1 MIGPRKRRRSFSK
14 MISKLSVGQVIVK
27 VRSAKQIEASQKNG
41 IKGLGPITSIGK
53 LRSSM
58 NAFKHGGY
66 AHQFVTLGEN
76 PKEFEVFYQAIW
88 DYVQPENILDEDVV
102 EQFIFCAWK
111 QKRLVIIETASLST
125 EMLDYYRSDLRL
137 DYRKT
142 RKISKTYLTKGTKAE
157 LGKNEELQA
166 IAFKLDVNSHQS
178 LVVLEEIQT
187 RTFSKY
193 QKLLEKI
200 IEIKNRRNS

>member
-1 MIGPRKRRRSFSK
+1 
-14 MISKLSVGQVIVK
+14 MISKLSVGQAMVK

-41 IKGLGPITSIGK
+41 AKGSGATTPRGK
-53 LRSSM
+53 RRSSM
-58 NAFKHGGY
+58 NALKHGGY
-66 AHQFVTLGEN
+66 AHQFVTLGED
-76 PKEFEVFYQAIW
+76 PKEFEVFYHAIFE
-88 DYVQPENILDEDVV
+88 DVQPENIIDQDIV

-111 QKRLVIIETASLST
+111 QKRLAIIENASLST

-142 RKISKTYLTKGTKAE
+142 RKISQTYLAKDTKTE
-157 LGKNEELQA
+157 LRKNEELLA

-178 LVVLEEIQT
+178 LVVLEAIQT

-200 IEIKNRRNS
+200 LEIKKRRHS

>member
-1 MIGPRKRRRSFSK
+1 MQSRVSI
-14 MISKLSVGQVIVK
+14 GQVMVK

-41 IKGLGPITSIGK
+41 IKGLGPITPIGK

-66 AHQFVTLGEN
+66 AHQFVTLGED

>member
-1 MIGPRKRRRSFSK
+1 

-193 QKLLEKI
+193 KKLLEKI

>member
-1 MIGPRKRRRSFSK
+1 MQSRVSIGHV
-14 MISKLSVGQVIVK
+14 MVK
-27 VRSAKQIEASQKNG
+27 VRSTKQIEASQKNG
-41 IKGLGPITSIGK
+41 LKGGGPVTPTGK

-66 AHQFVTLGEN
+66 AHQFVTLGED
-76 PKEFEVFYQAIW
+76 PKEFEVFYQAIF

-142 RKISKTYLTKGTKAE
+142 RKISKTYLAKGKKTE
-157 LGKNEELQA
+157 LEKNEELLA

-200 IEIKNRRNS
+200 LEIKERRRS

>member
-1 MIGPRKRRRSFSK
+1 MQSRVSI
-14 MISKLSVGQVIVK
+14 GQVMVK

-41 IKGLGPITSIGK
+41 VKGLGPITPIGK

-66 AHQFVTLGEN
+66 AHQFVTLGED
-76 PKEFEVFYQAIW
+76 PKEFEVFYQAIF

-125 EMLDYYRSDLRL
+125 EMLDYYRSDLRP

-142 RKISKTYLTKGTKAE
+142 RKISKTYLTKGSKAE
-157 LGKNEELQA
+157 LGKNEELLA

-200 IEIKNRRNS
+200 LEIKEKRRA

>member
-1 MIGPRKRRRSFSK
+1 MQSRVSI
-14 MISKLSVGQVIVK
+14 GQVMVK

-41 IKGLGPITSIGK
+41 SKGLGPITSIGK

-66 AHQFVTLGEN
+66 AHQFVTLGED
-76 PKEFEVFYQAIW
+76 PKEFEVFYQAIF

-142 RKISKTYLTKGTKAE
+142 RKISKTYLAKGKKTE
-157 LGKNEELQA
+157 LEKNEELLA

-200 IEIKNRRNS
+200 LDIKKRRNS

>member
-1 MIGPRKRRRSFSK
+1 MQN
-14 MISKLSVGQVIVK
+14 KLLVGQLVVK
-27 VRSAKQIEASQKNG
+27 VRSDKQIEASQKNG
-41 IKGLGPITSIGK
+41 VKGSGPITPIGK

-66 AHQFVTLGEN
+66 AHQFVTLGEA
-76 PKEFEVFYQAIW
+76 PKEFEAFYQAIW
-88 DYVQPENILDEDVV
+88 DYVQPDNILDEDVV

-125 EMLDYYRSDLRL
+125 EMLDYYRSDLRP

-142 RKISKTYLTKGTKAE
+142 RKISKTYLTKGSKAE

-178 LVVLEEIQT
+178 LVALEEIQA

-200 IEIKNRRNS
+200 LEIKKRRHL

>member
-1 MIGPRKRRRSFSK
+1 
-14 MISKLSVGQVIVK
+14 MISKLFVGQVMVK

-41 IKGLGPITSIGK
+41 TKGLGPITPIGK

-58 NAFKHGGY
+58 NAFRHGGY
-66 AHQFVTLGEN
+66 AHQFVTLGED

>member
-1 MIGPRKRRRSFSK
+1 MQSRVSI
-14 MISKLSVGQVIVK
+14 GQVMVK

-41 IKGLGPITSIGK
+41 SKGLGPITPIGK

-58 NAFKHGGY
+58 NAFKHGVY
-66 AHQFVTLGEN
+66 AHQFVTLGED
-76 PKEFEVFYQAIW
+76 PKEFETFYEAVF
-88 DYVQPENILDEDVV
+88 DYVQPENILDQDVV

-142 RKISKTYLTKGTKAE
+142 RKISQTYLAKGKKTE
-157 LGKNEELQA
+157 LGKNEELLA

-200 IEIKNRRNS
+200 LEIKERRRS

>member
-1 MIGPRKRRRSFSK
+1 MQSRVSI
-14 MISKLSVGQVIVK
+14 GQVMVK

-41 IKGLGPITSIGK
+41 VKGLGPITPIGK

-66 AHQFVTLGEN
+66 AHQFVTLGED

-88 DYVQPENILDEDVV
+88 DYVQPDNILDEDVV

-125 EMLDYYRSDLRL
+125 EMLDYYRSDLRP

-142 RKISKTYLTKGTKAE
+142 RKISKTYLTKGSKAE

-200 IEIKNRRNS
+200 LEIKKRRHS

>member
-1 MIGPRKRRRSFSK
+1 MQSRVSI
-14 MISKLSVGQVIVK
+14 GQVMVK
-27 VRSAKQIEASQKNG
+27 VRSVKQIEASQKNG
-41 IKGLGPITSIGK
+41 LKGLGPITPIGK

-66 AHQFVTLGEN
+66 AHQFVTLGED

-102 EQFIFCAWK
+102 EQFIFCVWK

-200 IEIKNRRNS
+200 LEIKNRRNL

>member
-1 MIGPRKRRRSFSK
+1 MQSK
-14 MISKLSVGQVIVK
+14 VSIGQVMVK

-41 IKGLGPITSIGK
+41 VKGLGPITPIGK

-66 AHQFVTLGEN
+66 AHQFVTLGED

-142 RKISKTYLTKGTKAE
+142 RKISKTYLTKGSKAE

>member
-1 MIGPRKRRRSFSK
+1 MKCKAYLGR
-14 MISKLSVGQVIVK
+14 VIVK
-27 VRSAKQIEASQKNG
+27 VRTEKQIEASHKNG
-41 IKGLGPITSIGK
+41 AKGLGPITHIGK

-66 AHQFVTLGEN
+66 AHQFVTLGED
-76 PKEFEVFYQAIW
+76 PKEFKVFYQAIF

-125 EMLDYYRSDLRL
+125 EMLDYYRSDLRA

-142 RKISKTYLTKGTKAE
+142 RKISKTYLTKGSKAE

-200 IEIKNRRNS
+200 LEIKKRRHL

>member
-1 MIGPRKRRRSFSK
+1 MQSRVSI
-14 MISKLSVGQVIVK
+14 GQVMVK

-41 IKGLGPITSIGK
+41 VKGLGPITPIGK

-66 AHQFVTLGEN
+66 AHQFVTLGED
-76 PKEFEVFYQAIW
+76 PKEFEVFYQAIF

-125 EMLDYYRSDLRL
+125 EMLDYYRSDLRP

-142 RKISKTYLTKGTKAE
+142 RKISKTYLTKGSKAE
-157 LGKNEELQA
+157 LGKNEELLA

-200 IEIKNRRNS
+200 LEIKERRRS

>member
-1 MIGPRKRRRSFSK
+1 
-14 MISKLSVGQVIVK
+14 MISKLSVGQVMVK
-27 VRSAKQIEASQKNG
+27 VRSNKQIEASQKNG
-41 IKGLGPITSIGK
+41 AKGLGPITSIGK

-58 NAFKHGGY
+58 NAFRHGGY
-66 AHQFVTLGEN
+66 AHQFVTLGED

>member
-1 MIGPRKRRRSFSK
+1 MQSRVSI
-14 MISKLSVGQVIVK
+14 GQVMVK

-41 IKGLGPITSIGK
+41 TKGLGPITRIGK

-66 AHQFVTLGEN
+66 AHQFVTLGED
-76 PKEFEVFYQAIW
+76 PKEFEVFYQAIF

>member
-1 MIGPRKRRRSFSK
+1 MQSRVSI
-14 MISKLSVGQVIVK
+14 GQVMVK

-41 IKGLGPITSIGK
+41 VKGLGPITPIGK

-66 AHQFVTLGEN
+66 AHQFVTLGED
-76 PKEFEVFYQAIW
+76 PKEFEVFYQAIF

-125 EMLDYYRSDLRL
+125 EMLDYYRSDLRP

-142 RKISKTYLTKGTKAE
+142 RKISKTYLTKGSKAE
-157 LGKNEELQA
+157 LGKNEELLA

-200 IEIKNRRNS
+200 LEIKEKRNS

>member
-1 MIGPRKRRRSFSK
+1 MQSRVSI
-14 MISKLSVGQVIVK
+14 GQVMVK

-41 IKGLGPITSIGK
+41 AKGSGPITPIGK

-66 AHQFVTLGEN
+66 AHQFVTLGED
-76 PKEFEVFYQAIW
+76 PKEFEVFYQAIF

-102 EQFIFCAWK
+102 EQFILCAWK

-142 RKISKTYLTKGTKAE
+142 RKISKTYLAKGKKTE
-157 LGKNEELQA
+157 LEKNEELLA

-200 IEIKNRRNS
+200 LEIKERRRS

>member
-1 MIGPRKRRRSFSK
+1 

>member
-1 MIGPRKRRRSFSK
+1 
-14 MISKLSVGQVIVK
+14 MISKLSVGQVMVK

-41 IKGLGPITSIGK
+41 VKGLGPITPIGK

-66 AHQFVTLGEN
+66 AHQFVTLGED
-76 PKEFEVFYQAIW
+76 PKEFEVFYQAIF

-125 EMLDYYRSDLRL
+125 EMLDYYRSDLRP

-142 RKISKTYLTKGTKAE
+142 RKISKTYLTKGSKAE
-157 LGKNEELQA
+157 LGKNEELLA

-200 IEIKNRRNS
+200 LEIKEKRRA

>member
-1 MIGPRKRRRSFSK
+1 MQSRVSI
-14 MISKLSVGQVIVK
+14 GQVMVK

-41 IKGLGPITSIGK
+41 LKGLGPITPIGK

-66 AHQFVTLGEN
+66 AHQFVTLGED

-125 EMLDYYRSDLRL
+125 EMLDYYRSDLRP

-142 RKISKTYLTKGTKAE
+142 RKISKTYLTKGSKAD

-200 IEIKNRRNS
+200 LEIKKRRHL

>member
-1 MIGPRKRRRSFSK
+1 MQSRVSI
-14 MISKLSVGQVIVK
+14 GQVMVK

-41 IKGLGPITSIGK
+41 VKGLGPITPIGK

-66 AHQFVTLGEN
+66 AHQFVTLGED
-76 PKEFEVFYQAIW
+76 PKEFEVFYQAIF

-125 EMLDYYRSDLRL
+125 EMLDYYRSDLRP

-142 RKISKTYLTKGTKAE
+142 RKISKTYLTKGSKAE
-157 LGKNEELQA
+157 LGKNEELLA

-200 IEIKNRRNS
+200 LEIKKRRNS

>member
-1 MIGPRKRRRSFSK
+1 MKCK
-14 MISKLSVGQVIVK
+14 TYLGQVFVK
-27 VRSAKQIEASQKNG
+27 VRTEKQIEASQNNG
-41 IKGLGPITSIGK
+41 AKGFGPITPIGK
-53 LRSSM
+53 LLSSM
-58 NAFKHGGY
+58 NAFRHGGY
-66 AHQFVTLGEN
+66 AHQFVTLGED

-142 RKISKTYLTKGTKAE
+142 RKISKTYLAKGTKAE
-157 LGKNEELQA
+157 LVKNEELQA

-193 QKLLEKI
+193 KKLLEKI
-200 IEIKNRRNS
+200 LEIKNRRNL

>member
-1 MIGPRKRRRSFSK
+1 MQGRVSI
-14 MISKLSVGQVIVK
+14 GQVMVK

-41 IKGLGPITSIGK
+41 VKGLGPITPIGK

-66 AHQFVTLGEN
+66 AHQFVTLGED
-76 PKEFEVFYQAIW
+76 PKEFEVFYQAIF

-125 EMLDYYRSDLRL
+125 EMLDYYRSDLRP

-142 RKISKTYLTKGTKAE
+142 RKISKTYLTKGSKPE

-200 IEIKNRRNS
+200 LEIKKRKHS

>member
-1 MIGPRKRRRSFSK
+1 

-53 LRSSM
+53 LRSCM

>member
-1 MIGPRKRRRSFSK
+1 
-14 MISKLSVGQVIVK
+14 MISKLFVGQVMVK

-41 IKGLGPITSIGK
+41 AKGLGPITPIGK

-58 NAFKHGGY
+58 NAFRHGGY
-66 AHQFVTLGEN
+66 AHQFVTLGED

-111 QKRLVIIETASLST
+111 QKPLVIIETASLST

>member
-1 MIGPRKRRRSFSK
+1 
-14 MISKLSVGQVIVK
+14 MISKLNIGQVKVK

-41 IKGLGPITSIGK
+41 AKGSGAITPRGK

-58 NAFKHGGY
+58 NALKHGGY
-66 AHQFVTLGEN
+66 ANQFVTLGED
-76 PKEFEVFYQAIW
+76 PKEFQVFYQAIF
-88 DYVQPENILDEDVV
+88 DDVQPENVIDQDIV

-111 QKRLVIIETASLST
+111 QKRLVLIENASLST

-142 RKISKTYLTKGTKAE
+142 RKISQTYLAADSKTE
-157 LGKNEELQA
+157 LGKNEELLA

-200 IEIKNRRNS
+200 LEIKKRRHS

>member
-1 MIGPRKRRRSFSK
+1 MSGQRRRRRSFSK
-14 MISKLSVGQVIVK
+14 MISKLSVGQVMVK
-27 VRSAKQIEASQKNG
+27 VRSAKQIQTNQENG
-41 IKGLGPITSIGK
+41 RKGLGPITPIGK

-66 AHQFVTLGEN
+66 AHQFVTLGED

>member
-1 MIGPRKRRRSFSK
+1 MNGPRRRRRSFSK
-14 MISKLSVGQVIVK
+14 MISKLSIGQVLVK
-27 VRSAKQIEASQKNG
+27 VRSTKQIEASQNNG
-41 IKGLGPITSIGK
+41 AKGLGPLTPIGK

-66 AHQFVTLGEN
+66 ALHFVTLGED
-76 PKEFEVFYQAIW
+76 PKEFEVFYQSVW
-88 DYVQPENILDEDVV
+88 DYVQQENILDEDVV

-111 QKRLVIIETASLST
+111 QKRLMIIENASLST
-125 EMLDYYRSDLRL
+125 EMLDYYRTDLRL
-137 DYRKT
+137 HYRKT
-142 RKISKTYLTKGTKAE
+142 RKISKTYLAKGTKAE
-157 LGKNEELQA
+157 LGKNEELLA

-178 LVVLEEIQT
+178 LAVLEEIQT

-200 IEIKNRRNS
+200 LKIKNKRNS

>member
-1 MIGPRKRRRSFSK
+1 
-14 MISKLSVGQVIVK
+14 MISKLSVGQVMVK
-27 VRSAKQIEASQKNG
+27 VRSAKQIGASQKNG
-41 IKGLGPITSIGK
+41 AKGLGPITPIGK

-66 AHQFVTLGEN
+66 AHQFVTLGED
-76 PKEFEVFYQAIW
+76 PKEFEIFYQAIF

-125 EMLDYYRSDLRL
+125 EMLDYYRSDLRP
-137 DYRKT
+137 DYRKR
-142 RKISKTYLTKGTKAE
+142 RKISKTYLTKGSKAE

-166 IAFKLDVNSHQS
+166 IAFKLDVNSHQ
-178 LVVLEEIQT
+178 
-187 RTFSKY
+187 R
-193 QKLLEKI
+193 
-200 IEIKNRRNS
+200 

>member
-1 MIGPRKRRRSFSK
+1 MQSRVSI
-14 MISKLSVGQVIVK
+14 GQVMVK

-41 IKGLGPITSIGK
+41 LKGLGPITPIGK

-66 AHQFVTLGEN
+66 AHQFVTLGED

-200 IEIKNRRNS
+200 LEIKNRRNL

>member
-1 MIGPRKRRRSFSK
+1 MQSRVSI
-14 MISKLSVGQVIVK
+14 GQVMVK

-41 IKGLGPITSIGK
+41 VKGLGPITPIGK

-66 AHQFVTLGEN
+66 AHQFVTLGED
-76 PKEFEVFYQAIW
+76 PKEFEVFYQAIF

-142 RKISKTYLTKGTKAE
+142 RKISQTYLAKGKKTE
-157 LGKNEELQA
+157 LEKNEELLA

-200 IEIKNRRNS
+200 LEIKKRKHS

>member
-1 MIGPRKRRRSFSK
+1 MQSRVSI
-14 MISKLSVGQVIVK
+14 GQVMVK
-27 VRSAKQIEASQKNG
+27 VRSAKQIEASQNNG
-41 IKGLGPITSIGK
+41 AKGLGPVTPIGK

-66 AHQFVTLGEN
+66 VHQFVTVGED

-142 RKISKTYLTKGTKAE
+142 RKISKTYLAKGTKAE
-157 LGKNEELQA
+157 LGKNEELLA

-178 LVVLEEIQT
+178 LVVLEEIQS

-200 IEIKNRRNS
+200 LEIKNRRHS